1 MLEKHTKAI
10 GLMSGT
16 SADGVDVA
24 YIDTDGKE
32 FVFFG
37 PSQSFGFPRA
47 LKDRLINTKVD
58 DETNLIIEKHLT
70 LFHFDSIKKFMKI
83 NHLNKHNID
92 LVGFHGHTI
101 YHNPLDRV
109 TVQLGDGKLLAKCL
123 EIPVIND
130 FRSEDV
136 KNGGEG
142 APLTPIFH
150 SVLAKKL
157 TKPVAIL
164 NIGGVANVTWVGKQ
178 IDELMAFDV
187 GPGNAMIDD
196 WVFSQ
201 GLGDYDKNGCIAAKG
216 FVNADILNRYLS
228 HDFFQQKPP
237 KSLDRN
243 SFSLELVKGLTIEDA
258 TATLSEFTAESV
270 RKSQVFFPSPVTQWI
285 VCGGGRLNGELMRML
300 EVKLD
305 APVVR
310 SEEVG
315 WDGDALEAQAFAFL
329 AVRSKMKLPLSFPNT
344 TGVKNS
350 TVGGVL
356 NLP

>member
-37 PSQSFGFPRA
+37 PSQSFGFPRV

-58 DETNLIIEKHLT
+58 DETNSIIEKDLT
-70 LFHFDSIKKFMKI
+70 LFHFESVKKFMQI
-83 NHLNKHNID
+83 NNLSKDNID

-101 YHNPLDRV
+101 YHNPRDRV
-109 TVQLGDGKLLAKCL
+109 TVQLGDGKLLARSL

-142 APLTPIFH
+142 APLAPIFH
-150 SVLAKKL
+150 SVLAKTLK
-157 TKPVAIL
+157 KPVAIL

-178 IDELMAFDV
+178 IDELIAFDV

-196 WVFSQ
+196 WVFWH
-201 GLGDYDKNGCIAAKG
+201 GLGDYDKNGGIAASG
-216 FVNADILNRYLS
+216 FVNADILNQYLS
-228 HDFFQQKPP
+228 HDFFHEKPP

-258 TATLSEFTAESV
+258 TATLSEFTAESI
-270 RKSQVFFPSPVTQWI
+270 RNSQVFFPSPVTQWI

-300 EVKLD
+300 RVKLD
-305 APVVR
+305 AQVVR

-329 AVRSKMKLPLSFPNT
+329 AVRSMMKLPLSFPNT
-344 TGVKNS
+344 TGVKKS

>member
-1 MLEKHTKAI
+1 MLEKRTKAI

-37 PSQSFGFPRA
+37 PSQSFGFPRE

-58 DETNLIIEKHLT
+58 DETNSIIEKDLT
-70 LFHFDSIKKFMKI
+70 LFHFESLKTFMKI
-83 NHLNKHNID
+83 NNLNKDNID

-101 YHNPLDRV
+101 YHNPGDRV
-109 TVQLGDGKLLAKCL
+109 TVQLGDGKLLARSL

-136 KNGGEG
+136 KNGGQG

-157 TKPVAIL
+157 KKPVAIL

-201 GLGDYDKNGCIAAKG
+201 GLGDYDKNGGIAAKG
-216 FVNADILNRYLS
+216 FVNADILNQYLS

-258 TATLSEFTAESV
+258 TATLSELTAESI
-270 RKSQVFFPSPVTQWI
+270 RNSQVFFPSPVTQWI

-300 EVKLD
+300 RVKLD
-305 APVVR
+305 AQVVR

-329 AVRSKMKLPLSFPNT
+329 AVRSMMKLPLSFPNT
-344 TGVKNS
+344 TGVKKS

>member
-58 DETNLIIEKHLT
+58 DETNSIIEKHLT
-70 LFHFDSIKKFMKI
+70 LFHFESIKKFMKI

-101 YHNPLDRV
+101 YHNPVDRL

-285 VCGGGRLNGELMRML
+285 VCGGGRLNRELMRML
-300 EVKLD
+300 GVKLD

>member
-196 WVFSQ
+196 WVFS
-201 GLGDYDKNGCIAAKG
+201 G
-216 FVNADILNRYLS
+216 FR
-228 HDFFQQKPP
+228 
-237 KSLDRN
+237 
-243 SFSLELVKGLTIEDA
+243 
-258 TATLSEFTAESV
+258 
-270 RKSQVFFPSPVTQWI
+270 
-285 VCGGGRLNGELMRML
+285 
-300 EVKLD
+300 
-305 APVVR
+305 
-310 SEEVG
+310 
-315 WDGDALEAQAFAFL
+315 
-329 AVRSKMKLPLSFPNT
+329 
-344 TGVKNS
+344 
-350 TVGGVL
+350 
-356 NLP
+356 